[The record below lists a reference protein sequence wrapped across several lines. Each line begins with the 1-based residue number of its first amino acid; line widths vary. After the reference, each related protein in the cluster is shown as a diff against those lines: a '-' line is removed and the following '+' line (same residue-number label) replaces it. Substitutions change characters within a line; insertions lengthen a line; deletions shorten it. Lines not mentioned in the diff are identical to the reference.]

1 MKTFLLFTAALLMFG
16 GFLPTA
22 NVFAEDPALLFEK
35 LTCHTCHGPQGR
47 GMIRMETKERYYL
60 RKKKMFRQMVKDG
73 IPVDTVKKLIP
84 IYKKKFDKK
93 EEYLQAIEELIGK
106 DDTAEYQDIIIK
118 IGGRIYYH
126 KGELIPGFEDYPRH
140 AGNKQL
146 YLYRQMKDI
155 LEGKRT
161 NGNTEAMRGIRPY
174 LESNKIT
181 DDDFRSIAEYLS
193 NVKDKDGE
201 E

>member
-1 MKTFLLFTAALLMFG
+1 MKAFLLTVAALSMLA

-22 NVFAEDPALLFEK
+22 NVFAEDAALLFEK
-35 LTCHTCHGPQGR
+35 LTCITCHGPEGK
-47 GMIRMETKERYYL
+47 GMVRTETKEKYYL
-60 RKKKMFRQMVKDG
+60 KKKKMYREMVKEG
-73 IPVDTVKKLIP
+73 IPTATVKKLRP
-84 IYKKKFDKK
+84 LYKKKFSDKGK
-93 EEYLQAIEELIGK
+93 FIQAIEALIGK
-106 DDTAEYQDIIIK
+106 ANTDKYQDIIIK
-118 IGGRIYYH
+118 IGGRVYYH

-174 LESNKIT
+174 IESNNIT
-181 DDDFRSIAEYLS
+181 DDDFMSIAEYLS
-193 NVKDKDGE
+193 NVKDDE
-201 E
+201 

>member
-1 MKTFLLFTAALLMFG
+1 MKAFLLLTAALLLLG

-35 LTCHTCHGPQGR
+35 LTCHTCHGPQGK
-47 GMIRMETKERYYL
+47 GMIRTETKEKYSL
-60 RKKKMFRQMVKDG
+60 KKKKMYKEMKKEG
-73 IPVDTVKKLIP
+73 IPADIVKQLRP
-84 IYKKKFDKK
+84 LYKKKFTAEGEFVK
-93 EEYLQAIEELIGK
+93 AIEQNIGETHTEK
-106 DDTAEYQDIIIK
+106 YKEIIIK
-118 IGGRIYYH
+118 IGGRVYWH
-126 KGELIPGFEDYPRH
+126 KGDLVKGFEDYPRH

-181 DDDFRSIAEYLS
+181 DDDFMSIAEYLS
-193 NVKDKDGE
+193 NVKDDE
-201 E
+201 

>member
-1 MKTFLLFTAALLMFG
+1 MKTFLLLTAAVLLLA
-16 GFLPTA
+16 GFLPMA
-22 NVFAEDPALLFEK
+22 NVLAEDAALLFEK
-35 LTCHTCHGPQGR
+35 LTCHTCHGPQGK
-47 GMIRMETKERYYL
+47 GMVRTETKERYYL
-60 RKKKMFRQMVKDG
+60 RKKKMFREMVKEG
-73 IPVDTVKKLIP
+73 IPTATVKKLIP
-84 IYKKKFDKK
+84 LYKKKFSDKG
-93 EEYLQAIEELIGK
+93 EFIQAIEVLIGK
-106 DDTAEYQDIIIK
+106 TDTDQYKDIIIK